1 MAMWQ
6 CSEIKFSG
14 ANIDVEEVGGS
25 AEIEKRGVWAIK
37 VEEGNGC
44 HGVVGGV
51 ACRIGEGLGSH

>member
-14 ANIDVEEVGGS
+14 ADIDVEEVSGS
-25 AEIEKRGVWAIK
+25 AEIEKRGVWATK

-44 HGVVGGV
+44 HRVVGGV
-51 ACRIGEGLGSH
+51 ACTIGEGLGSH